1 MSKIIPG
8 MTATFTIDA
17 VDLDRMDPA
26 YKAQDGKTVL
36 VLGRYARGGF
46 EVESM
51 DGQWQGVAKPS
62 ELTPLDDGTSRIWTV
77 PFYNK
82 TGAGAALVF
91 APTGKIAARLLAS
104 LLKEIGGGGKYDI
117 DESDIVAQEP
127 VPMSAMIITMPES

>member
-17 VDLDRMDPA
+17 VDLDRMDST

-51 DGQWQGVAKPS
+51 DGQWQGVAKPN

-77 PFYNK
+77 RFSNK
-82 TGAGAALVF
+82 NGDGAALVF
-91 APTGKIAARLLAS
+91 APTAKIAARLLAS
-104 LLKEIGGGGKYDI
+104 LLKEIDGGKYEINEPDI
-117 DESDIVAQEP
+117 AAQEP
-127 VPMSAMIITMPES
+127 VPMSAIIITMPES